1 MQNNINLERNN
12 ILNMDMLSK
21 VQASLNFNEFLKD
34 IPISQGVNLF
44 IPNQSVNNILNNISY
59 NNKKQTNQNEKINN
73 SESLINS
80 KSESNFHLLNIQT
93 VQGVEE
99 AISSN
104 GDKYTGTYKNGKY
117 DCDNA
122 RLIYSNGFVYEGSFK
137 KGLRNGT
144 GTLTNPNNTYIYNG
158 G

>member
-104 GDKYTGTYKNGKY
+104 GDKYTGTYKKGKY
-117 DCDNA
+117 VCDNA